1 MILSRQDSGK
11 VASRSRAEKKGA
23 KVRKKGRCYS

>member
-11 VASRSRAEKKGA
+11 GAFRLKAEKKGA
-23 KVRKKGRCYS
+23 RERRKGRCYS